1 MTEQIIA
8 KLMGDIGAYQIKIS
22 QQAARIKE
30 LEGKLEAAERY
41 INKFPYRQESHHPDC
56 KCFACHGSKLAASI
70 EIPNVYSPETK
81 G

>member
-30 LEGKLEAAERY
+30 LEAVIEMKDLLIEGYNLKLQKQRA
-41 INKFPYRQESHHPDC
+41 D
-56 KCFACHGSKLAASI
+56 
-70 EIPNVYSPETK
+70 V
-81 G
+81 